1 MRKNSKIKLN
11 IQKNM
16 FEQIVQ
22 IRTLLANVNQILQG
36 LYQDREKATKIIE
49 EKDKKIKE
57 LEDKI
62 KELQK

>member
-1 MRKNSKIKLN
+1 
-11 IQKNM
+11 M

-22 IRTLLANVNQILQG
+22 IRALLANVNQTLQG
-36 LYQDREKATKIIE
+36 LYQDREKAAKLLE
-49 EKDKKIKE
+49 ENDKKIKE

>member
-1 MRKNSKIKLN
+1 
-11 IQKNM
+11 M

-22 IRTLLANVNQILQG
+22 IRALLANVNQTLQG
-36 LYQDREKATKIIE
+36 LYQDREKAIQEIAIR
-49 EKDKKIKE
+49 DKKIKE

>member
-1 MRKNSKIKLN
+1 
-11 IQKNM
+11 M

-22 IRTLLANVNQILQG
+22 IRALLANINQTLQG
-36 LYQDREKATKIIE
+36 LYQDREKAAKLLE

-62 KELQK
+62 KGLQK

>member
-1 MRKNSKIKLN
+1 
-11 IQKNM
+11 M

-22 IRTLLANVNQILQG
+22 IRALLANVNQTLQG
-36 LYQDREKATKIIE
+36 LYQDREKVIQEIDIR
-49 EKDKKIKE
+49 DKKIKE

>member
-1 MRKNSKIKLN
+1 
-11 IQKNM
+11 M

-22 IRTLLANVNQILQG
+22 IRALLANVDQTLQG
-36 LYQDREKATKIIE
+36 LYQDREKAIQEIAIR
-49 EKDKKIKE
+49 DKKIKE

>member
-1 MRKNSKIKLN
+1 
-11 IQKNM
+11 M

-22 IRTLLANVNQILQG
+22 IRALLANVNQTLQG

-57 LEDKI
+57 LEDKL
-62 KELQK
+62 KEYQK

>member
-1 MRKNSKIKLN
+1 
-11 IQKNM
+11 M

-22 IRTLLANVNQILQG
+22 IRALLANVNQTLQG
-36 LYQDREKATKIIE
+36 LYQDREKAVKLLE

>member
-1 MRKNSKIKLN
+1 
-11 IQKNM
+11 M